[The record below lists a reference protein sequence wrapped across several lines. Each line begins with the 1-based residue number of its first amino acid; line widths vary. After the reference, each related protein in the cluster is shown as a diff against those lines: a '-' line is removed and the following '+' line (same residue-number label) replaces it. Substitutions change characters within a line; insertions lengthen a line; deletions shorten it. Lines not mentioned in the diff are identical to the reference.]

1 MAGVETGVADIAGK
15 AGQELAGL
23 TILVAEDHDFVRVVM
38 ARVLRGAGA
47 EVIEAR
53 EGGEAL
59 ERLAAAPARPD
70 ILLCDLGMEPMD
82 GASLIATLRE
92 RGIALPT
99 IILTGDGAGV
109 PKTLEPIA
117 VLTKPAS
124 REKLIAA
131 IRRAI

>member
-1 MAGVETGVADIAGK
+1 MAGVEFGASAPVGK

-23 TILVAEDHDFVRVVM
+23 TILLAEDHDFVRAIM

-47 EVIEAR
+47 AVIEAR
-53 EGGEAL
+53 EGGDAL
-59 ERLAAAPARPD
+59 EQLASAPVRPD

-82 GASLIATLRE
+82 GVGLILALKE
-92 RGIALPT
+92 RGIDMPI

-109 PKTLEPIA
+109 PKELRPIA

-131 IRRAI
+131 IRQAV

>member
-1 MAGVETGVADIAGK
+1 MTGPGTGAADIVGK

-23 TILVAEDHDFVRVVM
+23 TILLAEDHDFVRVVM

-47 EVIEAR
+47 QVIEAR

-59 ERLAAAPARPD
+59 EQLAAAPAPPD

-82 GASLIATLRE
+82 GASLISTLQQRD
-92 RGIALPT
+92 IALPI
-99 IILTGDGAGV
+99 IILTGDGAAV
-109 PKTLEPIA
+109 PKALGPIA

-131 IRRAI
+131 IRRAV